1 MAVLISTFILAQ
13 TNISGTVVDEDNN
26 PIPGANIVFDST
38 TGAVANFD
46 GEFSIAV
53 SQNPPFSLTI
63 SSVGFQTETVSVG
76 SGDLV
81 LSVILK
87 ESENLLDDVVISA
100 SRVPQRLFESPVTIE
115 RFDYKDIAQSTGADF
130 YASLENLKG
139 VQINSGGLL
148 LQTISTR
155 GFSTVYNEGFVQ
167 LVDGMDNEAP
177 GLGFSAGNL
186 VGMNQLDVFGV
197 ELLPGAASA
206 LYGANAFK
214 GILLMTSKN
223 PFDFEGT
230 SAYFTNGV
238 TSQDVSGDNHYY
250 DLGIRFAKAFSDKF
264 ALKATMSYVEG
275 LDWGA
280 NDLRDRNYMQGRYV
294 PGTNEL
300 ADSSTFPDYVGVN
313 VYGSQG
319 VNLDLT
325 QTFLGAV
332 VPGLVSSGMVS
343 SNAAQMITMVMGNFA
358 PNYFGSQLLQTTG
371 YSELDLTDGIASS
384 FKGDIALH
392 YRFNGNSELIL
403 NSKIG
408 LGNTMYHATNRNML
422 KNFSIQQ
429 HRIEYKTK
437 NLSLRA
443 YTSIEDA
450 GNTHDLS
457 ALGGRIANAQPGG
470 IQGGW
475 AGAYLQNY
483 FLNLFGQV
491 NPNPL
496 IAVNSML
503 GGILFY
509 GETSMFDYY
518 VTPKMNYMAHAFAR
532 GEADKNMLVPG
543 SDAFNAAYYAATT
556 TPISGGGAAI
566 QDNSKSNNFE
576 VNYNASDLVSGFD
589 LQIGAQSR
597 QYVLNS
603 GGSLFTD
610 YDEPIKFSQLGVYTQ
625 VQRDLFD
632 GAVKLTG
639 SMRYDKSQYFD
650 GTFTPR
656 LGAVVALSPNQNVRF
671 SYQTGFMNP
680 STQDMY
686 IGLNVGSAVLMGSSP
701 DSIDRFRMSFT
712 GSNFNSYTVTGDMVM
727 NNGLIAQDFL
737 AGTFTP
743 GNLESVEPQH
753 VMSREFGY
761 RLNGKKVSIDLAAH
775 WSTFNNFIASKQV
788 IVPLYGSIA
797 NGSALAALAAGDFRI
812 FSVDNN
818 TDEVV
823 TTMGVNVG
831 LESKIINDKFDF
843 GATFSYNEMDRSN
856 IDSNFDTYF
865 NTPKI
870 RTKFTFGSTEISDDF
885 SFNVSARYH
894 NSYFWDS
901 TFMSGQIPATWAFDA
916 AMNFEVPELNGN
928 VKVGATNFTGKDYMM
943 MPGSGMIGS
952 QYYVTFTLNP

>member
-1 MAVLISTFILAQ
+1 MAVLISTFIFAQ

-46 GEFSIAV
+46 GEFSIAI
-53 SQNPPFSLTI
+53 SQNPPFSLSV
-63 SSVGFQTETVSVG
+63 SSIGFQTETVSVG

-81 LSVILK
+81 LLVVLK

-100 SRVPQRLFESPVTIE
+100 SRVPQRLFDSPVTIE

-130 YASLENLKG
+130 YASLSQLKG

-148 LQTISTR
+148 LQTISVR
-155 GFSTVYNEGFVQ
+155 GFSTIDNTGFVQ
-167 LVDGMDNEAP
+167 LIDGMDNEAP
-177 GLGFSAGNL
+177 GLSFAAGNL
-186 VGMNQLDVFGV
+186 VGASVLDLQSV

-214 GILLMTSKN
+214 GILLMYTKN

-250 DLGIRFAKAFSDKF
+250 DVGVRFAKAFSDKV
-264 ALKATMSYVEG
+264 AIKANISYTEG
-275 LDWGA
+275 MDWGA

-384 FKGDIALH
+384 FKFDIAAH
-392 YRFNGNSELIL
+392 YRFNGNSELII

-408 LGNTMYHATNRNML
+408 TGNTILHATNRNML

-429 HRIEYKTK
+429 HKIEYKTR
-437 NLSLRA
+437 NLNLRA

-496 IAVNSML
+496 IAVNQML

-532 GEADKNMLVPG
+532 GEADKNMLIPG
-543 SDAFNAAYYAATT
+543 SDAFKAAYYNATT
-556 TPISGGGAAI
+556 TPISSGGAAI

-589 LQIGAQSR
+589 FQIGAQAR

-603 GGSLFTD
+603 AGSLFTD
-610 YDEPIKFSQLGVYTQ
+610 YDEPIEFSQLGVYTQ

-656 LGAVVALSPNQNVRF
+656 LGAVVALSQNQNIRF

-680 STQDMY
+680 STQDQY
-686 IGLNVGSAVLMGSSP
+686 IGLDVGTAVLMGSSP
-701 DSIDRFRMSFT
+701 DSVDRFRMSFT
-712 GSNFNSYTVTGDMVM
+712 GSNFNNYTITGDMVM

-737 AGTFTP
+737 QGTFTP
-743 GNLESVEPQH
+743 GNLDNVEPQH
-753 VMSREFGY
+753 VISREFGY

-797 NGSALAALAAGDFRI
+797 NGSALAALAAGDFKI

-823 TTMGVNVG
+823 TTMGVNIG

-843 GATFSYNEMDRSN
+843 GVTFSYNEMDQSKV
-856 IDSNFDTYF
+856 DPNFDTYF

-870 RTKFTFGSTEISDDF
+870 RTKFNFGSTEISDDF

-894 NSYFWDS
+894 NSYYWDS
-901 TFMSGQIPATWAFDA
+901 TFMSGQIPANWAFDA
-916 AMNFEVPELNGN
+916 AMNFAVPELNGN
-928 VKVGATNFTGKDYMM
+928 VKVGATNISGKDYVM